1 MFHRL
6 CGVLKGET
14 MSRSIHETVS
24 SVFKNKSKREINEMC
39 DPKNPD
45 YKVVELW
52 KKHAVKKE
60 SSKREKKE
68 NFSKV

>member
-1 MFHRL
+1 
-6 CGVLKGET
+6 

-52 KKHAVKKE
+52 KKHAVKKAVLE
-60 SSKREKKE
+60 ERKE
-68 NFSKV
+68 RKFQQSLENCGNRK